1 MGIFIHLKVSD
12 TVTKDE
18 WKQVYDKS
26 LLMAQKFGF
35 IDFGRK
41 DIHGEN
47 ILCMFP
53 TEERQLG
60 NRHGWRVVGT
70 LPDYK
75 RAEDQFMP
83 KDIGTAGSSLQ
94 PYDVLR
100 SEFHRIKKEDHER
113 HFHILWGNKTQ
124 GEPYHMGLLAIG
136 CMAEQM
142 LGAQAMVC
150 GDITYGQCVHAAKL
164 ASEVLEEEI
173 QPPITCRLQDLYER
187 VQCFNELTEMERLRL
202 LLSVYLENENDAYGT
217 FLREHFSPDTLNT
230 YWQAECKDTK
240 INTYG
245 FDSLMKRYF
254 MLSPDI
260 RRFCELAEF
269 DKTNSEQCTDF
280 IKKIMQSRMH
290 MQDKDCYDPLDYKHY
305 EIPYGIGNLFASIFL
320 RGAANP
326 AIDRYIPLDEIRA
339 VLTEK
344 FGSVL
349 NVNDAID
356 TCLKEIEHPAEES
369 GHEMLMRHAEEKQA
383 KESELHE
390 KYDMNKYDELCDF
403 QPDRK
408 MSPGL
413 TEAVAK
419 AFRLFQKNGS
429 SEECAALL
437 LKSADKLFH
446 YLAAN
451 LDGYFLTNEHWEHI
465 YSELHKDKQIFR
477 RYYSLVRVTHN
488 GDLEYL
494 LRAFILDDVFWNY
507 CCEHFSEDSE
517 K

>member
-12 TVTKDE
+12 TVTKNE

-47 ILCMFP
+47 LLCMFSA
-53 TEERQLG
+53 EERQIG
-60 NRHGWRVVGT
+60 DRSGWRVIGT

-83 KDIGTAGSSLQ
+83 NDIGITESTLQ
-94 PYDVLR
+94 PYDLLR
-100 SEFHRIKKEDHER
+100 SEFHHIKKEDHEH

-136 CMAEQM
+136 CMAEHI
-142 LGAQAMVC
+142 LGAQAMVG
-150 GDITYGQCVHAAKL
+150 GDITYGQCVRAAKL

-173 QPPITCRLQDLYER
+173 QPPITCRLQDLYIR
-187 VQCFNELTEMERLRL
+187 IQCFDELTEMEKLRL
-202 LLSVYLENENDAYGT
+202 LLSVYLEKENDAYGA
-217 FLREHFSPDTLNT
+217 FLRTHFSPDTLNA
-230 YWQAECKDTK
+230 YWQEEFKDIK

-254 MLSPDI
+254 LLSSDI
-260 RRFCELAEF
+260 RRFCELAVF
-269 DKTNSEQCTDF
+269 DKNDAEQCTAF
-280 IKKIMQSRMH
+280 IKKIMQSKMH
-290 MQDKDCYDPLDYKHY
+290 MQEKDCYDPLDYKHY
-305 EIPYGIGNLFASIFL
+305 EIPYGIGNLFASFFL

-326 AIDRYIPLDEIRA
+326 AIERYIPLDEIRA
-339 VLTEK
+339 ALSDN

-349 NVNDAID
+349 NVNDVID
-356 TCLKEIEHPAEES
+356 ACLKEIEHPAEES
-369 GHEMLMRHAEEKQA
+369 GHEMLMRHAEEERE

-390 KYDMNKYDELCDF
+390 KYDMRAYAELCNF
-403 QPDRK
+403 QPDSK

-419 AFRLFQKNGS
+419 AFRLFQKNGAS
-429 SEECAALL
+429 AECTALL
-437 LKSADKLFH
+437 SKSADELFH
-446 YLAAN
+446 YLAVN
-451 LDGYFLTNEHWEHI
+451 FDGYFLTNEHWEHI
-465 YSELHKDKQIFR
+465 YRKLHKDKQIFK

-488 GDLEYL
+488 DDLEYP
-494 LRAFILDDVFWNY
+494 LRAFIFDDVFWNY

-517 K
+517 N